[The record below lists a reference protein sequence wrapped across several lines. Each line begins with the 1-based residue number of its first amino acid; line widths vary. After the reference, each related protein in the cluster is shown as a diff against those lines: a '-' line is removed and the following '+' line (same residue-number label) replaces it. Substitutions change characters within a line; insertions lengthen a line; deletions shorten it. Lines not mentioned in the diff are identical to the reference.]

1 MYRKEHH
8 IHFVGIGGI
17 GMSGIAEVLLNLGYR
32 VSGSDLRDSA
42 ALERLRGLGA
52 SVTVGHRPENV
63 SDAAV
68 VVTSSA
74 VAGDNPEVVE
84 AERRLVPVIPRA
96 EMLAELMRM
105 KYSVAVAG
113 AHGKTT
119 TTSLVAAVMSEAGLD
134 PTVVVGGRLA
144 SLGSNARLGQGEF
157 LVAEADE
164 SDGSF
169 LLLAPTIAVITNID
183 REHMEHY
190 GTAEAL
196 DRAFLDF
203 ANKVPFYG
211 AVVACLDD
219 PRVQD
224 VLPGIR
230 KRIITY
236 GLSAQADLCARHLH
250 WAPGQTGF
258 EVLWH
263 GERVGEVTLRVPGK
277 HNVCNALA
285 AVAVGIELGV
295 APEVACRALSGFG
308 GVDRRSQVIGE
319 AGGVLVMDDYAHH
332 PTEIQA
338 LLGALRESY
347 DRPLVAVFQPH
358 RYSRTRDLFE
368 RFVTSFYAA
377 DRVLVTDIYP
387 AGEAPLPEVSA
398 EALAEGIRAHG
409 HKEVM
414 YLPDLDTLPER
425 LQTLLEPGDLVV
437 TLGAGNVCQAGV
449 ELLRRLQG
457 V

>member
-169 LLLAPTIAVITNID
+169 LCLTPTVAVITNID
-183 REHMEHY
+183 REHMDHY
-190 GTAEAL
+190 KTEEAMEN
-196 DRAFLDF
+196 AFVDF

-211 AVVACLDD
+211 AVIICLDD
-219 PRVQD
+219 PR
-224 VLPGIR
+224 IR
-230 KRIITY
+230 ELMPRFTRRTVTY
-236 GLSAQADLCARHLH
+236 GVEGQADVSARNIRLKD
-250 WAPGQTGF
+250 GRTRF
-258 EVLWH
+258 EVFYGDGHLTCYRRQCGAPPRARFDH
-263 GERVGEVTLRVPGK
+263 DPGP
-277 HNVCNALA
+277 
-285 AVAVGIELGV
+285 G
-295 APEVACRALSGFG
+295 
-308 GVDRRSQVIGE
+308 
-319 AGGVLVMDDYAHH
+319 
-332 PTEIQA
+332 T
-338 LLGALRESY
+338 
-347 DRPLVAVFQPH
+347 
-358 RYSRTRDLFE
+358 TRDP
-368 RFVTSFYAA
+368 AA
-377 DRVLVTDIYP
+377 
-387 AGEAPLPEVSA
+387 G
-398 EALAEGIRAHG
+398 
-409 HKEVM
+409 
-414 YLPDLDTLPER
+414 
-425 LQTLLEPGDLVV
+425 
-437 TLGAGNVCQAGV
+437 
-449 ELLRRLQG
+449 
-457 V
+457 